1 MKQSNVSLILPTALM
16 LAVLTVFTA
25 CSNSAVTDSGN
36 LTPADSY
43 NAATGE
49 GRVNGVKFTMKSVD
63 AVTNKS
69 IGHGDDQDNK
79 PHNVSLSAYLIG
91 ETQVTQELWEKVM
104 GSNPSWF
111 NGTYNKVP
119 VGTEVQAKRPVEQVS
134 WFDCIVFCN
143 ELTKKV
149 NNGSDKE
156 CVYTVGGHTYG
167 AADAAEEK
175 EPLMD
180 MSRKGFRLPTEA
192 EWEWAAKGGKED
204 RWAGTD
210 KTETLADYAWYDA
223 NSSYKTHQ
231 VKLKQP
237 NGYGLYDMSGNVW
250 EWCWD
255 WHGSLDKPV
264 PKDYTGAAF
273 GIYRVKRGG
282 SWGDQ
287 VQFTACAYRGDDTMP
302 NDRDCANLGLRV
314 VCRP

>member
-104 GSNPSWF
+104 CSNPSWF

-167 AADAAEEK
+167 PADAAEAK
-175 EPLMD
+175 EPVMN
-180 MSRKGFRLPTEA
+180 MSKKGFRLPTEA

-204 RWAGTD
+204 KWAGTNSESEL
-210 KTETLADYAWYDA
+210 KEYAWYDV
-223 NSSYKTHQ
+223 SIGGKTHQ

-255 WHGSLDKPV
+255 WYGSLPNPV
-264 PKDYTGAAF
+264 PKDYTGAGF

-287 VQFTACAYRGDDTMP
+287 AIFTSCAYRGEDTMA
-302 NDRDCANLGLRV
+302 NDRDCTNLGLRV